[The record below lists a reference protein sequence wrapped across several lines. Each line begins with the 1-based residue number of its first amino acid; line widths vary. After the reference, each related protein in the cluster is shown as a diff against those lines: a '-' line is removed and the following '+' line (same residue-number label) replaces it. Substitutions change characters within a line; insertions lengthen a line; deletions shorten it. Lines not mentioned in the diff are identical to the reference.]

1 MISSH
6 VTYEVGRARI
16 DDLRSEADERR
27 RARREPDAPRPVARI
42 GERRERSRQS
52 LHALGMLRLRRA

>member
-1 MISSH
+1 MINSD

-27 RARREPDAPRPVARI
+27 RARREPEAARTAI
-42 GERRERSRQS
+42 RIEQRQQRSRQP
-52 LHALGMLRLRRA
+52 LRTVVTLRLRRA

>member
-16 DDLRSEADERR
+16 EELRLEADERR
-27 RARREPDAPRPVARI
+27 RARRESDASRSTRRAARGRHLGPRPTGV
-42 GERRERSRQS
+42 
-52 LHALGMLRLRRA
+52 LRLRRA

>member
-1 MISSH
+1 MVSSH
-6 VTYEVGRARI
+6 VTYDVGRARI

-27 RARREPDAPRPVARI
+27 RARGEPDAPRPVARI

>member
-16 DDLRSEADERR
+16 DDLRSQADESR
-27 RARREPDAPRPVARI
+27 RARREPDGSRLAPGTGQRKHGSREP
-42 GERRERSRQS
+42 RR
-52 LHALGMLRLRRA
+52 ALGTLRLRRA